1 MENRNQFVVVSVV
14 QGEGTGHVLKS
25 HLESEGIPT
34 LLKYES
40 AGPVY
45 GLTVD
50 GLGMVMVL
58 VPAAFADDARQVV
71 SMCEG
76 SMEATDPL
84 E

>member
-1 MENRNQFVVVSVV
+1 MARPDEFVVVSVV
-14 QGEGTGHVLKS
+14 QGEGVANVLKS
-25 HLESEGIPT
+25 HLESEGIPA

-50 GLGMVMVL
+50 GLGMVRVM
-58 VPAAFADDARQVV
+58 VPAGFAADARRVI
-71 SMCEG
+71 SLREG
-76 SMEATDPL
+76 SADTTDPL